1 MLDTRLIEQLNDSL
15 IELAHCAVDSSS
27 DTSSRIPASNLTHGG
42 VVLINSTGNLVE
54 SISRDVAISILSHV
68 GTLRDIFNHNFHRS
82 WTVIADTPLADL
94 YIEQLR
100 HYLSTYGREMLGF
113 SAKPY
118 IPVDKCFDVFGD
130 IISPDESCKLV
141 VIRLVDYPTA
151 IDTISQIATT
161 MTKPSSYDMALLM
174 DAFKVIHSTD
184 TLDLDISVM
193 KSFEIIATYCGEFGI
208 VPKDPQ
214 TFLRIAIYLATGSTL
229 IIKNSETIQGIKSG
243 ADNTL
248 ITDWFKQADLTELSK
263 IFLRNKPLFLAF
275 KANKEIAPIINK
287 IRRLAIHNHKPLP
300 DVSVANVMKL
310 MKAGKVKTVADLI
323 SKSNIRDVIKLYNF
337 ACASDVCS
345 DKAIYNI
352 RNGKVY
358 VTDKHTDM
366 QLINQ
371 LKSLCFSNLQL
382 MLVGKFTNRKFY
394 IPSGIKYAM
403 PISEKQ
409 MLGNIPYGTSINAK
423 GADAFCVSVAWN
435 NYNNVR
441 TDIDLHLSS
450 PEGSYGWNT
459 SYRSDARDILY
470 SGDMT
475 DATNGATETFRII
488 AHKDIPYLVSVNL
501 YSGPTST
508 PFKLFLSAADDFRNM
523 GDGMVDI
530 SKALTAPINLA
541 FGDHNSMSLGY
552 VIEDRFVVYGGSLG
566 ASIVPKAELYQ
577 DALSA
582 IMSRCENVLSLNDFI
597 RMGSGIIVTE
607 PEDDAVDF
615 SPENVLKST
624 FFDLLDTVE
633 EISRI

>member
-1 MLDTRLIEQLNDSL
+1 MLDTKLIKRLNSSL
-15 IELAHCAVDSSS
+15 IELAHCAIDSAS
-27 DTSSRIPASNLTHGG
+27 DTDTRIPASNLARGG
-42 VVLINSTGNLVE
+42 VVLIDSTGNLVE
-54 SISRDVAISILSHV
+54 SISKDVALSILSRV
-68 GTLRDIFNHNFHRS
+68 GVLKDIFNHNFHKS
-82 WTVIADTPLADL
+82 WATVADTPLSDL

-100 HYLSTYGREMLGF
+100 HYLSTYGREMLGL

-118 IPVDKCFDVFGD
+118 IPIEKCFDTFGD

-141 VIRLVDYPTA
+141 VIRVVDYSTA
-151 IDTISQIATT
+151 IDTISQIAIT
-161 MTKPSSYDMALLM
+161 MMKPSSYDMSLLM
-174 DAFKVIHSTD
+174 DAFKVIHSVD
-184 TLDLDISVM
+184 TLDLNISEM
-193 KSFEIIATYCGEFGI
+193 KSFEIIAAYCGEFNI
-208 VPKDPQ
+208 IPKDPQ
-214 TFLRIAIYLATGSTL
+214 TFLRIAVYLTTGSTL
-229 IIKNSETIQGIKSG
+229 IIKNAETIQGIKSG
-243 ADNTL
+243 ADNAL
-248 ITDWFKQADLTELSK
+248 ITEWFKKADLTELSK

-275 KANKEIAPIINK
+275 KTNKEIAPIINK

-300 DVSVANVMKL
+300 EVSIANVMKL
-310 MKAGKVKTVADLI
+310 MKAGKVRDVADLI
-323 SKSNIRDVIKLYNF
+323 SKSNIKDVIKLYNF

-358 VTDKHTDM
+358 VADKHTDK
-366 QLINQ
+366 QLIDQ
-371 LKSLCFSNLQL
+371 LKSLCFSKLQL
-382 MLVGKFTNRKFY
+382 MLVGKFTNKKFY

-409 MLGNIPYGTSINAK
+409 MLGNIPYGTSINAE
-423 GADAFCVSVAWN
+423 GADAFCISVAWN
-435 NYNNVR
+435 NYNDVR

-450 PEGSYGWNT
+450 PAGSYGWNT
-459 SYRSDARDILY
+459 SYRSDGRDIMY

-475 DATNGATETFRII
+475 DATNGATETFRVTT
-488 AHKDIPYLVSVNL
+488 HKDIPYLVSVNL
-501 YSGPTST
+501 YHGQTST
-508 PFKLFLSAADDFRNM
+508 PFKLFLSAADDFRRM
-523 GDGMVDI
+523 EDGMVDI
-530 SKALTAPINLA
+530 SKALTAPINLT
-541 FGDHNSMSLGY
+541 FGDHNSLSLGY
-552 VIEDRFVVYGGSLG
+552 IIEDRFVVYGGSLG

-607 PEDDAVDF
+607 PEEDAVDF

>member
-1 MLDTRLIEQLNDSL
+1 MLNTRLIERLNGSL
-15 IELAHCAVDSSS
+15 IELAHCAIDNTS
-27 DTSSRIPASNLTHGG
+27 DTDTRIPASNLVRGG
-42 VVLINSTGNLVE
+42 VVLVDSTGNLVD
-54 SISRDVAISILSHV
+54 SISKDVAISILSRV
-68 GTLRDIFNHNFHRS
+68 GVSSDIFNHNFHRS
-82 WTVIADTPLADL
+82 WTVVADTPLSDL

-100 HYLSTYGREMLGF
+100 HYLSTYGREMLGL

-118 IPVDKCFDVFGD
+118 IPVEKCFDAFED
-130 IISPDESCKLV
+130 IISPAESCKLV
-141 VIRLVDYPTA
+141 VIRVVDYPTA
-151 IDTISQIATT
+151 VDIISQIATT
-161 MTKPSSYDMALLM
+161 MTKPSGYDMSLLM
-174 DAFKVIHSTD
+174 DAFIVIHNSD
-184 TLDLDISVM
+184 TLDLDTSAM
-193 KSFEIIATYCGEFGI
+193 KSFEIIAAYCGEFGV

-214 TFLRIAIYLATGSTL
+214 TFLRMAIYLTTGSTL
-229 IIKNSETIQGIKSG
+229 IIKNSETIQSIKSG
-243 ADNTL
+243 ADCAL
-248 ITDWFKQADLTELSK
+248 ITEWFKKADLTELSK

-275 KANKEIAPIINK
+275 KANKEVAPIINK
-287 IRRLAIHNHKPLP
+287 IRRLAVHNHKPLP
-300 DVSVANVMKL
+300 EVSVANVMKL
-310 MKAGKVKTVADLI
+310 MKAGKVRDVANLI
-323 SKSNIRDVIKLYNF
+323 SKSNIKDVIKLYNF

-358 VTDKHTDM
+358 VADKHTDK
-366 QLINQ
+366 QLIDQ

-382 MLVGKFTNRKFY
+382 MLVGKFTNKKFY

-409 MLGNIPYGTSINAK
+409 MLGNIPYGTSINAE
-423 GADAFCVSVAWN
+423 GADAFCISVAWN

-450 PEGSYGWNT
+450 PAGSYGWNT
-459 SYRSDARDILY
+459 SYRSDGRDIMY

-475 DATNGATETFRII
+475 DATNGATETFRVV

-508 PFKLFLSAADDFRNM
+508 PFKLFLSAADDFRRM
-523 GDGMVDI
+523 EDGMVDI
-530 SKALTAPINLA
+530 SKALTAPINLK
-541 FGDHNSMSLGY
+541 FGDLNSMSLGY
-552 VIEDRFVVYGGSLG
+552 IIEDRFVVYGGSLG

-582 IMSRCENVLSLNDFI
+582 IMARCENVLSLDDFI

-607 PEDDAVDF
+607 PEEDAVDF